1 VTIEGAT
8 YYLRRGNV
16 SIPNNT
22 VYDERL
28 SYNALGVLVFLM
40 GRPPGAPAGY
50 RQLIRPGV
58 GERAILGAFKE
69 LVAAGYRMQFLRRQQ
84 VKETGKWTVVTDTY
98 LSEDPLTL
106 DEFKAHHKALTGQD
120 PIEAK
125 GADWETAGK
134 ATLASDHAA
143 HSSAPHKR
151 RAQPLKATN
160 PKRGMT
166 NAGARAAAAAD
177 AGVLLHCLGCDTQ
190 VTRQNLDHQGRC
202 GSCRTTQEPQA
213 APQAPAR
220 AVVDQEPQVDPAE
233 AAAAKAAMFQ
243 ASLERQAKRL
253 GITVAEYV
261 AMREQ
266 AGQQSPA
273 ALALGIHKGSR
284 FAPAIDHEG
293 ANA

>member
-1 VTIEGAT
+1 MTAIEGAT

-16 SIPNNT
+16 AIPNNT

-84 VKETGKWTVVTDTY
+84 VKDTGKWTVVTDTY
-98 LSEDPLTL
+98 LSEEPLTL
-106 DEFKAHHKALTGQD
+106 DEFKAHHKAMTGQD

-134 ATLASDHAA
+134 ATLASDRAA
-143 HSSAPHKR
+143 HRSAPHKR
-151 RAQPLKATN
+151 RAQPLGGTN
-160 PKRGMT
+160 PNRGMT

-177 AGVLLHCLGCDTQ
+177 SGVLLHCLGCDAEA
-190 VTRQNLDHQGRC
+190 TRQNLDHKGLC
-202 GSCRTTQEPQA
+202 GTCRQQ
-213 APQAPAR
+213 QAPPAPVK

-233 AAAAKAAMFQ
+233 AAAAKQAMFQ
-243 ASLERQAKRL
+243 ASLERQARRL
-253 GITVAEYV
+253 HITVDEYV

-273 ALALGIHKGSR
+273 ALALGIQ
-284 FAPAIDHEG
+284 APGKAAVDDTR
-293 ANA
+293 ATA